1 MANPTIKIKRSHVSG
16 KVPHYPSTLGLGE
29 FAINTYDGKV
39 FIAAGEAGVGIGTTV
54 IQIGSGAGS
63 LSNIVEDTTPQL
75 GGPLDINGKY
85 ITGTGGAKIVGIVT
99 ANAFVGVLTGNVTGD
114 VSGSSGSCTGNAATA
129 TQLQNTR
136 TIGGVLF
143 NGTTNINLPGVN
155 IAGTQ
160 NTSGTAA
167 NLSGTPD
174 ITVGTVTAGS
184 LDISGNVDVDGTLE
198 TDALTI
204 NGTTIVETIADT
216 VGSMVNSN
224 TESGITVSYQDD
236 DNTLDFTVGTLNQDT
251 TGNAATATALENA
264 RTIGGVSFD
273 GTANI
278 NLPGVN
284 ATGNQDT
291 SGNAATAT
299 NATNVTGSIASAV
312 TATTQSASDNT
323 TKVAT
328 TAYVETAVTNLV
340 DGSPAAL
347 NTLNELA
354 AALGDDANYATT
366 TATSIGTK
374 LPKTGGEMTGNITF
388 SGSQT
393 VDGRDVSAD
402 GSKLDG
408 IAAGAEVN
416 VQSDWNSGSGD
427 SLILNKPTIPT
438 NNNQLTNGAGY
449 ITGSGVASLNHL
461 VVTGVSTFSGNVRL
475 SGQLQDGNGN
485 FGTSGQVLTSDGTD
499 TLWNDITFDSANLNV
514 TGIATINH
522 MRTVGVATFA
532 SLHSNLFSTGISTI
546 SGFRFPN
553 SDGTEDQA
561 LVTDGSGNLSFKTLS
576 GGGGGGA
583 AGAATTISTGIATAT
598 QGQTAFT
605 TPHPHNDNV
614 KTYSHHVFVN
624 GLKMRNQGAT
634 STKDFTYSSNSTIT
648 FESPGLDLGD
658 EYRAVVFFGHT
669 LDEEFF
675 TATQGQTLFSLTGS
689 LTAQKNFKVYVNG
702 VKLRNGTDFGVASP
716 VTLVQACQAGDH
728 VEIVCDNAE
737 DAFTATQGQTSFTP
751 TSTDISTDNMQ
762 VYHNGLILNH
772 TGDYTI
778 GSPSVTLTD
787 GAGLNAGDQVD
798 VVIRRT

>member
-16 KVPHYPSTLGLGE
+16 KVPHYPSTLGIGE

-54 IQIGSGAGS
+54 IEIGSGAGS

-99 ANAFVGVLTGNVTGD
+99 ANAFVGILTGNVTGN
-114 VSGSSGSCTGNAATA
+114 VTGNADTA
-129 TQLQNTR
+129 TSATSA
-136 TIGGVLF
+136 
-143 NGTTNINLPGVN
+143 TTATNAQGI
-155 IAGTQ
+155 T
-160 NTSGTAA
+160 
-167 NLSGTPD
+167 GTPD
-174 ITVGTVTAGS
+174 ITVGAVTAGS

-216 VGSMVNSN
+216 VGSMVNGN
-224 TESGITVSYQDD
+224 TESGITVAYQDA

-251 TGNAATATALENA
+251 SGNAATATALENA

-354 AALGDDANYATT
+354 AALGDDSNYATT

-374 LPKTGGEMTGNITF
+374 LPKAGGEMTGNITF

-416 VQSDWNSGSGD
+416 VQSDWNSSSGD
-427 SLILNKPTIPT
+427 NQILNKPTIPT

-461 VVTGVSTFSGNVRL
+461 VVAGVSTFSGNIRV

-553 SDGTEDQA
+553 SDGTEDQS

-576 GGGGGGA
+576 GGGGGA

-648 FESPGLDLGD
+648 FQSPGLDLGD

>member
-54 IQIGSGAGS
+54 IEIGSGAGS

-99 ANAFVGVLTGNVTGD
+99 ANAFVGILTGNVTGN
-114 VSGSSGSCTGNAATA
+114 VTGNADTA
-129 TQLQNTR
+129 TSATSA
-136 TIGGVLF
+136 
-143 NGTTNINLPGVN
+143 TTATNAQGI
-155 IAGTQ
+155 T
-160 NTSGTAA
+160 
-167 NLSGTPD
+167 GTPD
-174 ITVGTVTAGS
+174 ITVGAVTAGS

-198 TDALTI
+198 TDGLTI

-216 VGSMVNSN
+216 VGSMVNGN
-224 TESGITVSYQDD
+224 TESGITVAYQDA
-236 DNTLDFTVGTLNQDT
+236 DNTLDFTVGILNQDT
-251 TGNAATATALENA
+251 SGNAATATALENA

-299 NATNVTGSIASAV
+299 NATNVTGTIASAV

-328 TAYVETAVTNLV
+328 TAYVETAVSNLV

-354 AALGDDANYATT
+354 AALGDDSNYATT

-374 LPKTGGEMTGNITF
+374 LPKSGGEMTGNITF

-449 ITGSGVASLNHL
+449 IVGTGVASLNHMG
-461 VVTGVSTFSGNVRL
+461 VTGVSTFSGNVRL

-546 SGFRFPN
+546 SGFRFPS
-553 SDGTEDQA
+553 SDGTEDQS

-576 GGGGGGA
+576 GGGGGA
-583 AGAATTISTGIATAT
+583 TGAATTISTGIATAT

-605 TPHPHNDNV
+605 TPHPHNDGTD
-614 KTYSHHVFVN
+614 TYSHQVFVN
-624 GLKMRNQGAT
+624 GLKMRNQGGA

-648 FESPGLDLGD
+648 FESPGLDAGD
-658 EYRAVVFFGHT
+658 EYRAVVYFGHT

-675 TATQGQTLFSLTGS
+675 TSTQGQTVFALTGS

-702 VKLRNGTDFGVASP
+702 VKLRNGTDYGVASP
-716 VTLVQACQAGDH
+716 VTLVQAAQAGDH

-737 DAFTATQGQTSFTP
+737 DSFTATQGQTSFTP

-762 VYHNGLILNH
+762 VYHNGLVLNL

-778 GSPSVTLTD
+778 GSPSVTITD
-787 GAGLNAGDQVD
+787 GSGLNAGDQVD

>member
-54 IQIGSGAGS
+54 IEIGSGAGS

-99 ANAFVGVLTGNVTGD
+99 ANAFVGILTGNVTGN
-114 VSGSSGSCTGNAATA
+114 VTGNADTA
-129 TQLQNTR
+129 TSATSA
-136 TIGGVLF
+136 
-143 NGTTNINLPGVN
+143 TTATNAQGI
-155 IAGTQ
+155 T
-160 NTSGTAA
+160 
-167 NLSGTPD
+167 GTPD
-174 ITVGTVTAGS
+174 ITVGAVTAGS

-198 TDALTI
+198 TDGLTI

-216 VGSMVNSN
+216 VGSMVNGN
-224 TESGITVSYQDD
+224 TESGITVAYQDA

-251 TGNAATATALENA
+251 SGNAATATALENA

-299 NATNVTGSIASAV
+299 NATNVTGTIASAV

-328 TAYVETAVTNLV
+328 TAYVETAVSNLV

-354 AALGDDANYATT
+354 AALGDDSNYATT

-374 LPKTGGEMTGNITF
+374 LPKSGGEMTGNITF

-416 VQSDWNSGSGD
+416 VQSDWNSSSGD
-427 SLILNKPTIPT
+427 NLILNKPTIPT

-449 ITGSGVASLNHL
+449 IVGSGVASLNHMG
-461 VVTGVSTFSGNVRL
+461 VTGVSTFSGNVRL
-475 SGQLQDGNGN
+475 SAQLQDGNGN

-546 SGFRFPN
+546 SGFRFPS
-553 SDGTEDQA
+553 SDGSEDQA

-576 GGGGGGA
+576 GGGGGA
-583 AGAATTISTGIATAT
+583 TGAATTISTGISTAT

-605 TPHPHNDNV
+605 TPHPHNDGTD
-614 KTYSHHVFVN
+614 TYSHQVFVN
-624 GLKMRNQGAT
+624 GLKMRNQGGA

-648 FESPGLDLGD
+648 FESPGLDAGD
-658 EYRAVVFFGHT
+658 EYRAVVYFGHT

-675 TATQGQTLFSLTGS
+675 TSTQGQTVFALTGS

-702 VKLRNGTDFGVASP
+702 VKLRNGTDYGVASP
-716 VTLVQACQAGDH
+716 VTLVQAAQAGDH

-737 DAFTATQGQTSFTP
+737 DSFTATQGQTSFTP
-751 TSTDISTDNMQ
+751 TSTDISSDNMQ
-762 VYHNGLILNH
+762 VYHNGLVLNL

-787 GAGLNAGDQVD
+787 GSGLNAGDQVD

>member
-1 MANPTIKIKRSHVSG
+1 MAASSNQKIDYLLKKIGYTASKTGIAEDGSISGTKKSPSGEAIASPLVVPNASVWADSNSIPTTPPGSDTSQVKVYLAGTSGLRMTVDSTIAGSRS
-16 KVPHYPSTLGLGE
+16 
-29 FAINTYDGKV
+29 
-39 FIAAGEAGVGIGTTV
+39 FIAYTTYNNTSSAILGDWIDTQFGSSYIIKVYKGDPNSGGTQLSAAGSGSNDGWFFDYSSGVLNFNDTNVPSGVTDTNIYIVGYRYIATKGVG
-54 IQIGSGAGS
+54 
-63 LSNIVEDTTPQL
+63 
-75 GGPLDINGKY
+75 
-85 ITGTGGAKIVGIVT
+85 
-99 ANAFVGVLTGNVTGD
+99 
-114 VSGSSGSCTGNAATA
+114 
-129 TQLQNTR
+129 
-136 TIGGVLF
+136 
-143 NGTTNINLPGVN
+143 
-155 IAGTQ
+155 
-160 NTSGTAA
+160 
-167 NLSGTPD
+167 
-174 ITVGTVTAGS
+174 
-184 LDISGNVDVDGTLE
+184 SGNV
-198 TDALTI
+198 
-204 NGTTIVETIADT
+204 
-216 VGSMVNSN
+216 
-224 TESGITVSYQDD
+224 
-236 DNTLDFTVGTLNQDT
+236 
-251 TGNAATATALENA
+251 ATATALQNA
-264 RTIGGVSFD
+264 RNIGGVSFD

-278 NLPGVN
+278 DLPGVN
-284 ATGNQDT
+284 TAGNQNT

-328 TAYVETAVTNLV
+328 TAYVETAVSNLV
-340 DGSPAAL
+340 DGSPGAL

-354 AALGDDANYATT
+354 AALNDDASFSTT
-366 TATSIGTK
+366 VTNSIAAK
-374 LPKTGGEMTGNITF
+374 LPLTGGTMTGNIVM
-388 SGSQT
+388 SGSET
-393 VDGRDVSAD
+393 VDGRDLSVD

-416 VQSDWNSGSGD
+416 VQSDWNSSSGD
-427 SLILNKPTIPT
+427 NLILNKPTIPT

-449 ITGSGVASLNHL
+449 IVGSGVASLNHMG
-461 VVTGVSTFSGNVRL
+461 VTGVSTFSGNVRL
-475 SGQLQDGNGN
+475 SAQLQDGNGN

-546 SGFRFPN
+546 SGFRFPS
-553 SDGTEDQA
+553 SDGSEDQA

-583 AGAATTISTGIATAT
+583 TGAATTISTGISTAT

-605 TPHPHNDNV
+605 TPHPHNDGSS
-614 KTYSHHVFVN
+614 TYSHQVFVN
-624 GLKMRNQGAT
+624 GLKMRNQGGS

-648 FESPGLDLGD
+648 FESPGLDAGD
-658 EYRAVVFFGHT
+658 EYRAVVYFGHT

-675 TATQGQTLFSLTGS
+675 TATQGQTVFALTGS

-702 VKLRNGTDFGVASP
+702 VKLRNGTDYGVASP
-716 VTLVQACQAGDH
+716 VTLVQAAQAGDH
-728 VEIVCDNAE
+728 IEIVCDNAE
-737 DAFTATQGQTSFTP
+737 DSFTATQGQTSFTP

-762 VYHNGLILNH
+762 VYHNGLVLNL

-787 GAGLNAGDQVD
+787 GSGLNAGDQVD